1 MPGGIRR
8 QDEVRRAHK
17 QGRFDAATGGLFL
30 DDPGRALQI
39 ILDDQKTWGHRHG
52 SAASPWLDM
61 PPAARHGKR
70 SCAAIVT
77 SFAERAQELRD
88 EFALFDDWRDKLE
101 NVMDL
106 GKALP
111 PMEPALKTDA
121 SRVQGCQSQVWMVG
135 TMEGDRLHF
144 HAESDAILVKGLIA
158 LLLRLY
164 DRLPPAEILANPPE
178 VLKEIG
184 LERYLTPSRSNGLYA
199 MIGRIQTIAQ
209 AQAERT
215 A

>member
-1 MPGGIRR
+1 M
-8 QDEVRRAHK
+8 A
-17 QGRFDAATGGLFL
+17 
-30 DDPGRALQI
+30 
-39 ILDDQKTWGHRHG
+39 
-52 SAASPWLDM
+52 DM
-61 PPAARHGKR
+61 PAAVPSGKR
-70 SCAAIVT
+70 SLATVVT
-77 SFAERAQELRD
+77 SYAERAQELRD

-135 TMEGDRLHF
+135 TNEEGRVHL

-164 DRLPPAEILANPPE
+164 DRLPPGEILANPPE

-199 MIGRIQTIAQ
+199 MIGRIKTIAA
-209 AQAERT
+209 AQASR

>member
-1 MPGGIRR
+1 MPVGRR
-8 QDEVRRAHK
+8 N
-17 QGRFDAATGGLFL
+17 
-30 DDPGRALQI
+30 
-39 ILDDQKTWGHRHG
+39 
-52 SAASPWLDM
+52 
-61 PPAARHGKR
+61 GKR
-70 SCAAIVT
+70 SFAAIVT

-106 GKALP
+106 GKSLP

-135 TMEGDRLHF
+135 TDEGGKLHF

-164 DRLPPAEILANPPE
+164 DRLPPEEILANPPD

-199 MIGRIQTIAQ
+199 MIGRIQAIAE
-209 AQAERT
+209 ART
-215 A
+215 APA

>member
-1 MPGGIRR
+1 MIR
-8 QDEVRRAHK
+8 
-17 QGRFDAATGGLFL
+17 
-30 DDPGRALQI
+30 P
-39 ILDDQKTWGHRHG
+39 
-52 SAASPWLDM
+52 PDM
-61 PPAARHGKR
+61 PTWRQHGKR
-70 SCAAIVT
+70 SFAAIVT
-77 SFAERAQELRD
+77 SYAERAQELRD

-135 TMEGDRLHF
+135 TAEDGRIRL

-164 DRLPPAEILANPPE
+164 DRLTPQEILDNPPE

-199 MIGRIQTIAQ
+199 MIGRIQAIASAQ
-209 AQAERT
+209 AGRA
-215 A
+215 